1 MRCATPEVPIC
12 GLFEA
17 DPEIEGVP
25 HGTRWAN
32 IDAVVDNCAT
42 KLVAPLAMG
51 PRGTVLQSQDADR
64 QRTFASAISCKLPN
78 LGGKIGGR
86 HL

>member
-17 DPEIEGVP
+17 DPEIDGVP

-32 IDAVVDNCAT
+32 IAAVVDNGAA
-42 KLVAPLAMG
+42 KLVAPLGGSKSALELA
-51 PRGTVLQSQDADR
+51 R
-64 QRTFASAISCKLPN
+64 FAALDSDHGSV
-78 LGGKIGGR
+78 
-86 HL
+86 

>member
-17 DPEIEGVP
+17 DPEIDGVP

-32 IDAVVDNCAT
+32 IDAVVDNGAA
-42 KLVAPLAMG
+42 KLVAPLDMA
-51 PRGTVLQSQDADR
+51 PRATVLQSQEANR
-64 QRTFASAISCKLPN
+64 QYTFPSTISCKLPD
-78 LGGKIGGR
+78 LGGKI
-86 HL
+86 